1 MILDLQ
7 QCTFLVRDSSEI
19 DCHKARGVRPE
30 KYFANRTRNDIHTV
44 LEYSVL
50 QSLTEKSEHTV
61 QKLTFGS
68 LVSESDYFR
77 AYRL

>member
-1 MILDLQ
+1 MIYGYM
-7 QCTFLVRDSSEI
+7 
-19 DCHKARGVRPE
+19 HKARGVRSE

-44 LEYSVL
+44 LVYSVL

-68 LVSESDYFR
+68 LVSESDIFR
-77 AYRL
+77 EY